1 MKEKTNR
8 GRILG
13 KMAGLWLLLFGAFLM
28 LSPLTAK
35 AQTVAKIKVTAK
47 EEDQNP
53 IPDKYNT
60 GCSGTLTIVRGG
72 MNLSGITVLEGESN
86 LVFNFSTSNQNA
98 EGTYYID
105 NYDFSARPLSVSNE
119 AQITKSITL
128 VFRNCKFSKVQRD
141 PYDSNLRMQFKNCSI
156 QQYIGSNASFTRC
169 AIGGTCEDGMEIQ
182 RNVTVKYCYFSD
194 FNKKNTTGTHTDGIH
209 IFGNSTKPVTV
220 NNILVDHCRFEIPA
234 IVVKGDVGYINA
246 CIMFSMEFGNAKNV
260 KFTNNILN
268 GGGYTAYACVK
279 PGCESKCKLS
289 NIVLDNNRVGDARA
303 YLGVVHEPIS
313 DGVSI
318 TELSGTDS
326 LYVGSV
332 WKDATGIHLSVTN
345 DTKNNRILRIVTDKG
360 IFNKSMPAC
369 PSGEAELSKIEYFS
383 SMPFDRVITVP
394 KNCGYVLC
402 LDATDP
408 NRVKQ
413 IRFVNYT
420 GKDVSVSPKVFGG
433 KEAVNS
439 TVLMAGKCGDNVN
452 FSLSK
457 DFVLTLSGSGATYKY
472 WPESATPKYA
482 PWYQY
487 AGMIKKIVISNNIT
501 EIGDGIFHN
510 CLRVSE
516 VSIPNSV
523 TVIHQM
529 AFKGCVCLKNI
540 TLPKNAVLD
549 GVGIFD
555 ETQVPH

>member
-1 MKEKTNR
+1 MNKKRIYKCLNVFLILLGLIYFVSIPQKECAR
-8 GRILG
+8 
-13 KMAGLWLLLFGAFLM
+13 
-28 LSPLTAK
+28 TADK
-35 AQTVAKIKVTAK
+35 VKVTAQSV
-47 EEDQNP
+47 DTNP

-60 GCSGTLTIVRGG
+60 GCSGSLKKVSGNMTV
-72 MNLSGITVLEGESN
+72 SGIKVLEGSSDF
-86 LVFNFSTSNQNA
+86 VFNFIDANQDIK
-98 EGTYYID
+98 GKIYID
-105 NYDFSARPLSVSNE
+105 DYDFSSHKVSVSSE
-119 AQITKSITL
+119 TKISRDITL
-128 VFRNCKFSKVQRD
+128 VFRNCKFSWISRL
-141 PYDSNLRMQFKNCSI
+141 PYDSRLKMEFENCSVE
-156 QQYIGSNASFTRC
+156 QYWGSNATFTRC
-169 AIGGTCEDGMEIQ
+169 AIGGTSEDGMEIQ

-194 FNKKNTTGTHTDGIH
+194 FNKLNTSGTHTDGIH
-209 IFGNSTKPVTV
+209 IFGHSTKPVTV
-220 NNILVDHCRFEIPA
+220 NNILVDHCRFEMPRI
-234 IVVKGDVGYINA
+234 IVKGDKGYINA
-246 CIMFSMEFGNAKNV
+246 CIMFSMEYGNAKNV

-439 TVLMAGKCGDNVN
+439 TVLMTGKCGDNVT
-452 FSLSK
+452 FTLTK